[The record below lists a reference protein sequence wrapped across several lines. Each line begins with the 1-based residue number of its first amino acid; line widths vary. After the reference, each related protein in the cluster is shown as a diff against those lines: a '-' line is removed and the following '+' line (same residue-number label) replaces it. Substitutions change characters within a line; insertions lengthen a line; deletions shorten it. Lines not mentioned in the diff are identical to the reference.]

1 MNVVGR
7 VGNLISQGVLAIAM
21 PFHPFGG
28 AIDVIV
34 VQQRD
39 GSFRSTP
46 WHVQFGKFQGV
57 LKGAEK
63 VRITVNGVEADFHM
77 YLDSSGEAY
86 FRSEVDSCE
95 GSDGIMNNSIL
106 DDQTNGDCKNNGNQD
121 VLDSQ
126 IQEHSRDD
134 INVEMQN
141 EPSTL
146 SSERSESDGERRL
159 CFPDEQ
165 SPLDNLVEILDDRSN
180 EDMDIKIVKSYDQ
193 KSEVLGSV
201 DGHASN
207 YFSASE
213 KVTERVQLTP
223 LQNQY
228 AIGDRM
234 DISEGNEKFDYG
246 EDSRPCNCNNL
257 NASKRDVDFYN
268 ICSANN
274 DTEDFE
280 YQLEVCEGDEEH
292 IFHSQNHVDITS
304 GGDVDRVSNS
314 CMELPECGRLYSENA
329 ASSLVAD
336 ISEVERIENAPRVDG
351 TVEEHGVKFINIESS
366 QLSVCDALSSCS
378 SPDLPITG
386 IPTEKM
392 TNSKH
397 MDQTDPSVYFDS
409 DNTEVKNH
417 QIEKIDQEDGGFG
430 RSVLDDEYECEL
442 PKFCSLEGRIDCLQ
456 TTKFEISL
464 CGSKLYSGMGLSAAA
479 EAFEAHRVSAQKF
492 GSSATSIIQNE
503 NLVIRFR
510 GRYWHWNKMA
520 PVLLGMATFGMDL
533 PLDPNDSIP
542 VEQDD
547 STRSENVEAENISTP
562 SGNRWRLWS
571 SRFGRVKEIQ
581 LNGDDTSNEEV
592 FLDTESEF
600 NSPTLTSQHDIDTP
614 RKRILRTY
622 IPTTEQ
628 IASLKL
634 KEGQNRIKFTFPTK
648 VLGVQK
654 VDAHIYLWKWNARIV
669 ISDVDGTI
677 TKSDVLGQFMPLV
690 GMDWTQSGVARL
702 FSAIKDNG
710 YQLLFLSA
718 RAIVQAY
725 LTRSFLL
732 NLKQDGEALP
742 DGPVVIS
749 PDGLFPS
756 LYREVIRRTPHEFKI
771 ACLEEIRRLFPSD
784 HNPFY
789 AGFGNRDTDELSY
802 LKMGIPKGK
811 IFIINPKGE
820 VMNSHSN
827 NPKSYKSLLALVNE
841 IFPPASSV
849 EQEDFNEW
857 NYWKMPLPD
866 VVA

>member
-1 MNVVGR
+1 MMNVVGR
-7 VGNLISQGVLAIAM
+7 VGNLITQGVLAIAV

-39 GSFRSTP
+39 GTFRSTP

-86 FRSEVDSCE
+86 FTREVDSSK
-95 GSDGIMNNSIL
+95 GSDGNMNDSIL
-106 DDQTNGDCKNNGNQD
+106 DDRTNGDCKNNGNQD
-121 VLDSQ
+121 VLDSC
-126 IQEHSRDD
+126 IQEHGTDD
-134 INVEMQN
+134 SGVQMQD

-146 SSERSESDGERRL
+146 YSERNEMAESGGERIF
-159 CFPDEQ
+159 CFQDEQ
-165 SPLDNLVEILDDRSN
+165 SPLDDLVEISDDRSN
-180 EDMDIKIVKSYDQ
+180 QCTNIEIVKSHNE
-193 KSEVLGSV
+193 KSEVISGSV
-201 DGHASN
+201 DGHAPT
-207 YFSASE
+207 YFLASK
-213 KVTERVQLTP
+213 KVTEKMQLNP
-223 LQNQY
+223 LQNQH
-228 AIGDRM
+228 ALGNRM
-234 DISEGNEKFDYG
+234 DFSEGNEKFDYG
-246 EDSRPCNCNNL
+246 DDPRPCNCNNL
-257 NASKRDVDFYN
+257 NASKSDVDLYN

-274 DTEDFE
+274 DTDDIE
-280 YQLEVCEGDEEH
+280 YQLEVCEGDDEH
-292 IFHSQNHVDITS
+292 VFHSKNQVDIT
-304 GGDVDRVSNS
+304 GGGNMDWVSNS
-314 CMELPECGRLYSENA
+314 CMELAERGQFNSENVTLSLA
-329 ASSLVAD
+329 AD
-336 ISEVERIENAPRVDG
+336 TSEAKGNENPPRVE
-351 TVEEHGVKFINIESS
+351 TVKERAVAFINNELS
-366 QLSVCDALSSCS
+366 QLSGCDSLSTCS
-378 SPDLPITG
+378 SPDLPVTG
-386 IPTEKM
+386 IPAEKL
-392 TNSKH
+392 TNSKN
-397 MDQTDPSVYFDS
+397 MDQTDPSFYFDS
-409 DNTEVKNH
+409 DH
-417 QIEKIDQEDGGFG
+417 IQLKIDHEGGELE
-430 RSVLDDEYECEL
+430 RSVLKNEYEREL
-442 PKFCSLEGRIDCLQ
+442 PKSCSSKERTDGAQ
-456 TTKFEISL
+456 PMKFEISL
-464 CGSKLYSGMGLSAAA
+464 CGSKLCSGMGLSAAA
-479 EAFEAHRVSAQKF
+479 EAFDAHRVSAQEF
-492 GSSATSIIQNE
+492 GSSATSIIRNE
-503 NLVIRFR
+503 NLVIRSR
-510 GRYWHWNKMA
+510 GRYWHWDKVA
-520 PVLLGMATFGMDL
+520 PVVLGMAAFGMDL
-533 PLDPNDSIP
+533 PVDTKDSIP

-547 STRSENVEAENISTP
+547 STRPENEEAENISTP

-571 SRFGRVKEIQ
+571 TPFRRVKKNE

-600 NSPTLTSQHDIDTP
+600 PSPTLTSQCDIDTP
-614 RKRILRTY
+614 RKQISRTY

-628 IASLKL
+628 IASLNL

-802 LKMGIPKGK
+802 MKMGIPKGK

-820 VMNSHSN
+820 VMNSYSN
-827 NPKSYKSLLALVNE
+827 NAKSYTSLLALVNE
-841 IFPPASSV
+841 IFPPALSV

-857 NYWKMPLPD
+857 NYWKMPLPEVD
-866 VVA
+866 